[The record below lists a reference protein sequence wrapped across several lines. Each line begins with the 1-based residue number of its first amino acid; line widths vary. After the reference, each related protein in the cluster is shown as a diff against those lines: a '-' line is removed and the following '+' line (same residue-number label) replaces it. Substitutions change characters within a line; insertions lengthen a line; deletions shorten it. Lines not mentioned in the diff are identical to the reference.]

1 MFRARIMELTRQHKS
16 LAQAITAG
24 NVQMLGF
31 EQLKTRLGPHW
42 PKLRDRVHGLAEAII
57 QKHLAAGDL
66 YLKANDERL
75 IVLFDRLPRLEAEA
89 KARTIA
95 AELDQQLG
103 ADSEHGHLIEVRAVA
118 VELDPAASIKAM
130 MSPPA
135 LLKTL
140 DQAERE
146 CETREREAFAKV
158 AGALRIAYWPVAHLR
173 KRLISM
179 YDAAIPELANGA
191 KPESPG
197 GTGTFFAE
205 LDRFALSRAG
215 EVLARAHQPR
225 HKAVLIAPIHYDTL
239 SARSHRNRYVETCK
253 ALPKGSARR
262 LLLQIVDLP
271 VGTPQARLHQLL
283 SIVGPFFAGFIF
295 RVPASFRPSELLTGL
310 RLRGF
315 AVDGGHWEHLP
326 KAEVDG
332 LKALVEAA
340 HRHGYRTWFLGA
352 RSLEV
357 ATLAKR
363 LHFDYLNGA
372 AVFPR
377 VPEPGLAF
385 SIR

>member
-1 MFRARIMELTRQHKS
+1 MELTRQHKA

-31 EQLKTRLGPHW
+31 EQLKGRLGPHW

-57 QKHLAAGDL
+57 QKHLGAGDL

-75 IVLFDRLPRLEAEA
+75 IVLFDRLPRAEAEA
-89 KARTIA
+89 KARLIA
-95 AELDQQLG
+95 AALDQQLG
-103 ADSEHGHLIEVRAVA
+103 ADKEHGHLIEVRAVA
-118 VELDPAASIKAM
+118 VELDPAVSIKAM

-140 DQAERE
+140 DQAESDSVK
-146 CETREREAFAKV
+146 REREAFAKV
-158 AGALRIAYWPVAHLR
+158 AAGLRIAYWPVAHLR

-179 YDAAIPELANGA
+179 YDAAIPELASGA
-191 KPESPG
+191 RPESPG

-205 LDRFALSRAG
+205 LDSFALARAG
-215 EVLARAHQPR
+215 EVLARSHQPR
-225 HKAVLIAPIHYDTL
+225 RKAVLIAPIHYDTL
-239 SARSHRNRYVETCK
+239 SARAHRNRYVETCK
-253 ALPKGSARR
+253 SLPKGSAKR

-271 VGTPQARLHQLL
+271 VGTPQGRLHQLL

-295 RVPASFRPSELLTGL
+295 RVPAGFRPSELLTGL

-315 AVDGGHWEHLP
+315 AVDGGHWEKLA
-326 KAEVDG
+326 KADAE
-332 LKALVEAA
+332 ALHVTVEGA
-340 HRHGYRTWFLGA
+340 RKQGYRTWFLNA